1 MSIPPVPPSN
11 PDSPEP
17 GEKPAPR
24 YGQNAPQ
31 HGEQP
36 PAPPQYGQNA
46 PSAPQYGQNAPQ
58 YGEQPPS
65 APQYGQTP
73 PSAPQYGQAPSAP
86 PYGQQAP
93 QYGQNPPQLPQYGQN
108 PPQYGQPQYNQQ
120 APQSGQ
126 PGYGQSPYAQ
136 FPSEQPQAT
145 SGMPKLVNTAFW
157 LIVASGAAWV
167 LSLLMAIGTIDS
179 PEMRAQFEEQM
190 TAGGADIRFEDIRG
204 VLVGSIVVFA
214 VISAGL
220 YALVALNVR
229 KGKNWARILGTV
241 FAALSIFS
249 IFPLSLSTLAV
260 LLGIAGIV
268 MLYLPATSPYF
279 AKRQPFAN
287 PYGQPGGPY

>member
-17 GEKPAPR
+17 GAQPAPR
-24 YGQNAPQ
+24 
-31 HGEQP
+31 
-36 PAPPQYGQNA
+36 
-46 PSAPQYGQNAPQ
+46 YGQNAPQ

-65 APQYGQTP
+65 APQYGQQP
-73 PSAPQYGQAPSAP
+73 PAAPQYGQPPSAP

-93 QYGQNPPQLPQYGQN
+93 QYGQNAPQYGQQAPQPPQYGQN
-108 PPQYGQPQYNQQ
+108 PPQYNQP
-120 APQSGQ
+120 A
-126 PGYGQSPYAQ
+126 YGQSPYAQ
-136 FPSEQPQAT
+136 YPSGQPQAT
-145 SGMPKLVNTAFW
+145 PGMPKLVNTAFW
-157 LIVASGAAWV
+157 LIVASGAVWV
-167 LSLLMAIGTIDS
+167 ISLLLAIGTLDS
-179 PEMRAQFEEQM
+179 PAMRDMFEQQM
-190 TAGGADIRFEDIRG
+190 AASGAEIRFEDLRG
-204 VLVGSIVVFA
+204 ALVGSIVVFA

-249 IFPLSLSTLAV
+249 LYPLSLGTLAV

-279 AKRQPFAN
+279 SKQQPFAN
-287 PYGQPGGPY
+287 PYGQPGRPY